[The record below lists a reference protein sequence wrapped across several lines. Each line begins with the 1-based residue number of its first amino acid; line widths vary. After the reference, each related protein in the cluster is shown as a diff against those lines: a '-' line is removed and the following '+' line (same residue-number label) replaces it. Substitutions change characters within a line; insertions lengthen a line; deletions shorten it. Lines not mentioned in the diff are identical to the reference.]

1 MFWVVIHIIDIALW
15 CLVALSVG
23 YITFYAMTYAIGT
36 FRTKK
41 TKNGMPDR
49 QNSFL
54 VIFPAYSEDNV
65 ILHSI
70 TEFTGQQY
78 PNDKY
83 SVVVV
88 SDHMKAETNRQL
100 SELPIT
106 LLQPVF
112 DKSSKAKAL
121 QYAIDNNRHEYD
133 YVVILDADNIVRPD
147 FLSNLNALCA
157 SGFTAIQCHR
167 RAKNSDSKI
176 AELDGI
182 SEEINNSLFR
192 KGHNNIHLSSALIG
206 SGMCFNYRWFAAHV
220 HLLSTAGED
229 RELEKMLLSENIF
242 IKYADDI
249 EVLDEKVGNEGNF
262 QRQRQRWMSAQIHS
276 LLSML
281 KDLPTAIIRLNINYI
296 DKTIQQM
303 LIPRSILLVG
313 TFIWSLFMT
322 LTVPVWAAKW
332 WILFALTVL
341 ALFIAI
347 PRKMRSHSLAKL
359 LTHLPLLTWK
369 MLANLRHIDSKNSE
383 FIHTTHE

>member
-23 YITFYAMTYAIGT
+23 YITFYAMTYAIGA
-36 FRTKK
+36 FKTKK
-41 TKNGMPDR
+41 TKNGMSDR

-70 TEFTGQQY
+70 TEFTRQQY
-78 PNDKY
+78 PTDKY
-83 SVVVV
+83 TVVVV
-88 SDHMKAETNRQL
+88 SDHMKTETNQKL
-100 SELPIT
+100 SALPIT

-121 QYAIDNNRHEYD
+121 QYAIDNIHHTYD
-133 YVVILDADNIVRPD
+133 YVIILDADNIVRPD
-147 FLSNLNALCA
+147 FLCRLNALCD

-192 KGHNNIHLSSALIG
+192 KGHNDIRLSSALIG
-206 SGMCFNYRWFAAHV
+206 SGMCFDYRWFAAHV

-303 LIPRSILLVG
+303 LIPRSMLLVG

-322 LTVPVWAAKW
+322 LAVPVWAAKW